1 MPETPEFWALAP
13 TELAPSDDP
22 IVRFLTEIEK
32 VSGTTVRLDPT
43 ELVGEITTQLA
54 AVGAHRVALTAD
66 LGDARPLI
74 AEALGS
80 TGYEVSDYE
89 LIADDREVVRMLDA
103 TVTGCLAGVAAT
115 GSIVTGG
122 AAGRGGAL
130 VAPTH
135 ICVVEERRVVDGLA
149 TLMRLAPH
157 LGAGSMMALQT
168 GPSRTADIEKTLIIG
183 VHGPKRVHVVLLE
196 GVLTG

>member
-1 MPETPEFWALAP
+1 MRESPALWVLAP
-13 TELAPSDDP
+13 TELTPTDDA
-22 IVRFLTEIEK
+22 IGRFLVEVEK
-32 VSGTTVRLDPT
+32 ASGTTVRLGPA
-43 ELVGEITTQLA
+43 ELVGEIAAQLA

-74 AEALGS
+74 AEALTS
-80 TGYEVSDYE
+80 ARFDVADYE
-89 LIADDREVVRMLDA
+89 TIAHDRDGVRMLDA

-122 AAGRGGAL
+122 AAGRAGAL

-135 ICVVEERRVVDGLA
+135 ICIVETRRVVDGLA

-168 GPSRTADIEKTLIIG
+168 GPSRTADIEKTLVIG
-183 VHGPKRVHVVLLE
+183 VHGPKRVHVVLLD
-196 GVLTG
+196 GVLTA